1 MEELTQPME
10 TMEQPQFDVEQQ
22 QADIQ
27 TMEQGLDTQ
36 VVQPLPDEREAS
48 LFGTFF
54 KWASK
59 EVTHPKSIHEKPKL
73 TVDDLFVQKTA
84 KDLQDADLSK
94 MDDSQPYQ
102 INFDTIHDQDDVK
115 TVIGHMNEVNNI
127 AIQNQRRNVVTDD
140 EMRNLANDLNSDPE
154 TIKKVMGLQPG
165 EIVPPEYVVSM
176 FDVLKQSGNRLQELS
191 GKIVLGEATDNEKI
205 SFYKQWEFHSQ
216 FTSQF
221 MGVRAEYAR
230 GFRVFGINMGE
241 GLHLDEAMNRIS
253 AGTEDINVMARQ
265 IIEARDNKSLTNVVQ
280 LQKGMFSKGTDA
292 LNELYI
298 ASILSGPQTHIVNT
312 IGSGLKTLTMP
323 LDTLVASFIKVG
335 DGGQIVGKGEALAQ
349 IKGII
354 HASSEAWS
362 VARNTLKTGDAYG
375 GVSKMD
381 VDYKKAISAEA
392 FGLQEGS
399 WGAKFADATGK
410 FIRLP
415 LDNLMGA
422 EDAFFKVLAERG
434 KLAQLAYRKAQ
445 EKGLEGKE
453 ASEFISELMNN
464 PDKNMIMEAKN
475 AGLEATFQQ
484 DLGKAGKSIQT
495 ARNNVVGA
503 RYVMPFVKTPLNIIY
518 EGFVERSPVGLIS
531 KKYRNAIQ
539 AGGEKAQM
547 AKAKLAIGTSANAV
561 MIGMALS
568 NQITGGYP
576 ADKKIRDTWKDQKV
590 QPNSFVVEQEDGT
603 KKYYSFDRLEP
614 YNSFLSLAA
623 NMKQVMNL
631 AQLDEHDPNLEKEL
645 AKVSA
650 AMAVALAEAT
660 VNKTFM
666 KGLSDVMN
674 LFSDPNRYS
683 DSYMQNFIS
692 SFVPYSSALRSITKA
707 LDPIVKDSN
716 ELLDKIRKQ
725 TPMMGSELAQQRDNY
740 GDLLKYDHNFV
751 PVFLKQGMEGT
762 KVDKVKAE
770 IERLAEVTKEV
781 AIYKPSKRM
790 GSYKLT
796 PQQYEDYILF
806 ATKDKIRGNTMK
818 DTIAL
823 YMKKDAYQKAT
834 DYQKVNLIKTIR
846 NTYYDYAKAKLG
858 EKYEEIRVKQRQI
871 KEYELR
877 KLSGFS
883 F

>member
-1 MEELTQPME
+1 
-10 TMEQPQFDVEQQ
+10 
-22 QADIQ
+22 
-27 TMEQGLDTQ
+27 
-36 VVQPLPDEREAS
+36 
-48 LFGTFF
+48 
-54 KWASK
+54 
-59 EVTHPKSIHEKPKL
+59 
-73 TVDDLFVQKTA
+73 
-84 KDLQDADLSK
+84 
-94 MDDSQPYQ
+94 
-102 INFDTIHDQDDVK
+102 
-115 TVIGHMNEVNNI
+115 
-127 AIQNQRRNVVTDD
+127 
-140 EMRNLANDLNSDPE
+140 
-154 TIKKVMGLQPG
+154 
-165 EIVPPEYVVSM
+165 
-176 FDVLKQSGNRLQELS
+176 
-191 GKIVLGEATDNEKI
+191 
-205 SFYKQWEFHSQ
+205 
-216 FTSQF
+216 
-221 MGVRAEYAR
+221 
-230 GFRVFGINMGE
+230 
-241 GLHLDEAMNRIS
+241 
-253 AGTEDINVMARQ
+253 
-265 IIEARDNKSLTNVVQ
+265 
-280 LQKGMFSKGTDA
+280 
-292 LNELYI
+292 
-298 ASILSGPQTHIVNT
+298 
-312 IGSGLKTLTMP
+312 
-323 LDTLVASFIKVG
+323 
-335 DGGQIVGKGEALAQ
+335 
-349 IKGII
+349 
-354 HASSEAWS
+354 
-362 VARNTLKTGDAYG
+362 
-375 GVSKMD
+375 
-381 VDYKKAISAEA
+381 
-392 FGLQEGS
+392 
-399 WGAKFADATGK
+399 
-410 FIRLP
+410 
-415 LDNLMGA
+415 
-422 EDAFFKVLAERG
+422 
-434 KLAQLAYRKAQ
+434 
-445 EKGLEGKE
+445 
-453 ASEFISELMNN
+453 
-464 PDKNMIMEAKN
+464 
-475 AGLEATFQQ
+475 
-484 DLGKAGKSIQT
+484 
-495 ARNNVVGA
+495 
-503 RYVMPFVKTPLNIIY
+503 
-518 EGFVERSPVGLIS
+518 
-531 KKYRNAIQ
+531 
-539 AGGEKAQM
+539 
-547 AKAKLAIGTSANAV
+547 
-561 MIGMALS
+561 
-568 NQITGGYP
+568 
-576 ADKKIRDTWKDQKV
+576 
-590 QPNSFVVEQEDGT
+590 
-603 KKYYSFDRLEP
+603 
-614 YNSFLSLAA
+614 
-623 NMKQVMNL
+623 MNL